1 MPREARVALL
11 GLAAASLLSLMID
24 FMLQEMGRPGGR

>member
-11 GLAAASLLSLMID
+11 GLAAASLMAVMVDWMIK
-24 FMLQEMGRPGGR
+24 EMGR